1 MIHGTLGRVIAY
13 LHGFASGPSSRKARH
28 LGDGLA
34 ARGVPLAVPD
44 LTPGETGFE
53 RSTPLTML
61 AVARRALGEG
71 PGPHALIGSSL
82 GGYLSALLA
91 SQDPRVAR
99 LVLLAPAF
107 GLFERW
113 SGRLTPADLAAW
125 QAGGLA
131 THHHVTQTERRVG
144 WPFFEAAR
152 ALPPR
157 PAVTV
162 PTLVVAGARDE
173 TVPLADVAAWV
184 AQTPSARLVEVDD
197 GHELA
202 GSLDLI
208 LREAWAFLAPV
219 HGR

>member
-1 MIHGTLGRVIAY
+1 MIAY

-28 LGDGLA
+28 LA
-34 ARGVPLAVPD
+34 AGFADRGAPIAVPD
-44 LTPGETGFE
+44 LTPGHDGFE
-53 RSTPLTML
+53 RSSPLSML
-61 AVARRALGEG
+61 EVARATLGHG

-91 SQDPRVAR
+91 SRDPRVAR

-107 GLFERW
+107 RLFDRW
-113 SGRLTPADLAAW
+113 RGRLGAQELEAW
-125 QAGGLA
+125 RLRGLEV
-131 THHHVTQTERRVG
+131 HHHVTQTTRRLG

-152 ALPPR
+152 GLPPFPEVSV
-157 PAVTV
+157 PA
-162 PTLVVAGARDE
+162 LVIAGARDE

-184 AQTPSARLVEVDD
+184 ERTPSARLVTVDD

-208 LREAWAFLAPV
+208 LREAWDFLAPLRQAAPGP
-219 HGR
+219 GRAG